1 MLKASI
7 SYRKRWLLAC
17 TEIATFRGHTAGTWG
32 VAFSPDGSTLASTSG
47 DKTVK
52 LWRLA
57 AVLNHLR
64 QLDKSKD
71 SLFKTLQG
79 HNSAVIG
86 VAFSPNGKLIASVSE
101 DRTAKLWSRDGKLLH
116 TLKGHDS
123 GIWSVA
129 FSPDSQTI
137 ATGSNDGIIKLW
149 KSDGTFVT
157 NLIGHSAGVKGLAFA
172 PDGRTLVSASEDK
185 TVILWN
191 LKQSVELD
199 KVVAAGCNWV
209 RDYLR
214 TNVEVREEDRHLCD
228 SEALLLSAD
237 RSPQ

>member
-1 MLKASI
+1 MMNISNTAS
-7 SYRKRWLLAC
+7 LLE
-17 TEIATFRGHTAGTWG
+17 TSKNRVSVEKVWG
-32 VAFSPDGSTLASTSG
+32 VVSSSS
-47 DKTVK
+47 DKTIK
-52 LWRLA
+52 FWRLA
-57 AVLNHLR
+57 EVSSVNASPKPATLHPTPAPKGLGE
-64 QLDKSKD
+64 D

-79 HNSAVIG
+79 HNSAVRN
-86 VAFSPNGKLIASVSE
+86 VAFSPNGALIASVGE

-149 KSDGTFVT
+149 KSNGTLLT

-172 PDGRTLVSASEDK
+172 PDGKTLASASEDK

-191 LKQSVELD
+191 LEQSVELD
-199 KVVAAGCNWV
+199 KVVAAGCDWV

-214 TNVEVREEDRHLCD
+214 TNVEVKEEDRHLFD
-228 SEALLLSAD
+228 SESVAKAIA
-237 RSPQ
+237 RNERRR